1 LARPADAFGVQ
12 SVTRITIVARLLLLA
27 GAGLAAVAL
36 VTGVSSW
43 GSAHQAQATRRIA
56 AISDGMSNQWN
67 ADMMHDAIRGD
78 VMSAL
83 YARTAA
89 EREAYGVAEVAEHT
103 QDLMTHIDAAAA
115 TAPADLSD
123 EYAAVRPAL
132 ATYART
138 ATQMVTLAATDQTA
152 ARASLDGF
160 LQQFRTLEKQMDVI
174 DTAMLADVGKAG
186 SEGAHAASVSSRL
199 TWASALAGVLLTVL
213 AAWSVVRAI
222 RRPLRHMLTALR
234 SVAGRDL
241 TTRVEVIRADEL
253 GQMGAALND
262 ALAALRGTVSST
274 ADKVGALS
282 AASGDLRQ
290 LAGSLDS
297 SAERTAGQAR
307 SADASVG
314 QVSAAVGD
322 MSAATEQLAASI
334 REIARQTSD
343 AAVTTGQ
350 ASVSAAETA
359 AAVEA
364 LSAAGRE
371 VGDIVAL
378 IESIAEQ
385 TNLLALNATIEAARA
400 GEAGKGFAVVAT
412 EVKDLA
418 QETAKATEDIS
429 RRVEAIQADTT
440 SAVDAIA
447 EISRIISEINDYQV
461 TIASAVEEQTATT
474 NEMSRSIG
482 DAASGSS
489 NIAGNI
495 NSVAEAVQATT
506 GALGEADAS
515 VSELTRVADE
525 LRTVV
530 ARFRV

>member
-1 LARPADAFGVQ
+1 MQ
-12 SVTRITIVARLLLLA
+12 SITRITIVVRLLLLA

-43 GSAHQAQATRRIA
+43 GSAHQAEATRRIG
-56 AISDGMSNQWN
+56 AISDGMSRQWN
-67 ADMMHDAIRGD
+67 ADMMHDAIRAD

-83 YARTAA
+83 YARTPAD
-89 EREAYGVAEVAEHT
+89 RDAYGVAEVADHT
-103 QDLMTHIDAAAA
+103 ADLLTNFDAAAA
-115 TAPADLSD
+115 AAPADLAD
-123 EYAAVRPAL
+123 DYAAVRPGL
-132 ATYART
+132 AAYAQS
-138 ATQMVTLAATDQTA
+138 ATQIAALAATDPA
-152 ARASLDGF
+152 AAQARLSGF
-160 LQQFRTLEKQMDVI
+160 LTQFRTLEKQMDGI
-174 DTAMLADVGKAG
+174 DTAMLAAVGDAG
-186 SEGAHAASVSSRL
+186 NAGARAATVSSRF
-199 TWASALAGVLLTVL
+199 TWGAALAGVLLTVL
-213 AAWSVVRAI
+213 ASWSVLRAI
-222 RRPLRHMLTALR
+222 RRPLRHMLAALR

-241 TTRVEVIRADEL
+241 TTRVEVIRGDEL

-262 ALAALRGTVSST
+262 ALTALRGTVSST

-297 SAERTAGQAR
+297 SAEQTAGQAR
-307 SADASVG
+307 RADASVG

-343 AAVTTGQ
+343 AAATTGQ
-350 ASVSAAETA
+350 ASVSAAGSA

-418 QETAKATEDIS
+418 QETAKATGDITARIGS
-429 RRVEAIQADTT
+429 IQELTARTAAAT
-440 SAVDAIA
+440 STITAVIEQIDDGQRAIA
-447 EISRIISEINDYQV
+447 
-461 TIASAVEEQTATT
+461 AAVEEQSATT
-474 NEMSRSIG
+474 DMMARNVTDVSA
-482 DAASGSS
+482 AASEISGTVSGITASS
-489 NIAGNI
+489 GTTAAGANTTREA
-495 NSVAEAVQATT
+495 AERV
-506 GALGEADAS
+506 GAAAADIRTLI
-515 VSELTRVADE
+515 SE
-525 LRTVV
+525 
-530 ARFRV
+530 FRY

>member
-1 LARPADAFGVQ
+1 LAQPADAFGVH
-12 SVTRITIVARLLLLA
+12 SVTRITIVVRLLLLA

-43 GSAHQAQATRRIA
+43 GSAHQAAATRRIA
-56 AISDGMSNQWN
+56 AISDGMSRQWN

-83 YARTAA
+83 YARTPA
-89 EREAYGVAEVAEHT
+89 ERDAYGVADVADHT
-103 QDLMTHIDAAAA
+103 ADLLTNFDAAAA
-115 TAPADLSD
+115 AAPADLAD
-123 EYAAVRPAL
+123 DYAAVRPGL
-132 ATYART
+132 ATYAQS
-138 ATQMVTLAATDQTA
+138 ATQIAALAATDPA
-152 ARASLDGF
+152 AAGARLGDF
-160 LQQFRTLEKQMDVI
+160 LTQFGTLEKQMDAI
-174 DTAMLADVGKAG
+174 DTAMLAEVTDAG
-186 SEGAHAASVSSRL
+186 DAGAHAASVSSRL
-199 TWASALAGVLLTVL
+199 TWGAALAGVLLTVL

-297 SAERTAGQAR
+297 SAEQTAGQAR

-418 QETAKATEDIS
+418 QETAKATGDITARINS
-429 RRVEAIQADTT
+429 IQELTARTAAAT
-440 SAVDAIA
+440 STITAVIEQIDDGQ
-447 EISRIISEINDYQV
+447 R
-461 TIASAVEEQTATT
+461 TIAAAVEQQSATT
-474 NEMSRSIG
+474 DLMARNVGEVSTAAGEIQSLIG
-482 DAASGSS
+482 
-489 NIAGNI
+489 
-495 NSVAEAVQATT
+495 Q
-506 GALGEADAS
+506 
-515 VSELTRVADE
+515 
-525 LRTVV
+525 
-530 ARFRV
+530 FRY